1 MNRIT
6 STTSNRRMLNDLA
19 TAQRSL
25 LRAQGRLSSGKE
37 LERASDGPA
46 RALSALD
53 QRALLRRSE
62 QFQRN
67 ATDARGWL
75 VAADTALTSGVEEMT
90 RARTL
95 VIGAN
100 SGGSDPNARKA
111 IADELRNLREG
122 MLQLGNSKFMDRP
135 IFAGNAATTEAFDS
149 SGAYLGDQGVVQRP
163 IAEAVSVQV
172 NRSGT
177 QVFGVSNPGDP
188 LNGNVFEVLDSV
200 IAAVESGDPAAMAAG
215 LARLD
220 EVTDHMEAA
229 QVELGARARQV
240 DDVMA
245 RNEVLDLDRRKAL
258 SEVEDVDVAQALIDV
273 RAREFTYQAALSSA
287 ATVMQVSLLDFLR

>member
-1 MNRIT
+1 MTRIT

-46 RALSALD
+46 RALAALD
-53 QRALLRRSE
+53 HRAMLRRSE

-67 ATDARGWL
+67 ASDARGWL
-75 VAADTALTSGVEEMT
+75 VAADTALTSGVQEMT

-122 MLQLGNSKFMDRP
+122 MVQLGNSKYMDRP
-135 IFAGNAATTEAFDS
+135 IFSGNARVTEAFDS
-149 SGAYLGDQGVVQRP
+149 TGAYLGDGGAVQRP
-163 IAEAVSVQV
+163 IAEAVTIQV

-177 QVFGVSNPGDP
+177 EVFGVSNPGDP
-188 LNGNVFEVLDSV
+188 MNGNVFEVLDQV
-200 IAAVESGDPAAMAAG
+200 IAAVESGDPGAMATG

-220 EVTDHMEAA
+220 AMTDQMEAA

-240 DDVMA
+240 EDVMA
-245 RNEVLDLDRRKAL
+245 RNEVIDLDRRQAL

>member
-1 MNRIT
+1 MTRIT

-25 LRAQGRLSSGKE
+25 LRAQSRLSSGKE

-53 QRALLRRSE
+53 HRAALRRSE

-67 ATDARGWL
+67 ASDARGWL

-122 MLQLGNSKFMDRP
+122 MLQLGNSKYMDRP
-135 IFAGNAATTEAFDS
+135 IFAGNTRVDVAFDGT
-149 SGAYLGDQGVVQRP
+149 GAYLGDQGVVHRP
-163 IAEAVSVQV
+163 IAEAVDVQV
-172 NRSGT
+172 NRTGT
-177 QVFGVSNPGDP
+177 EVFGVSNPGDP
-188 LNGNVFEVLDSV
+188 LQGNVFEVLDAV
-200 IAAVESGDPAAMAAG
+200 ITAVESGDPDAMAAG

-220 EVTDHMEAA
+220 VMTDRMEAA

-245 RNEVLDLDRRKAL
+245 RNEVLDLDRKQAL